1 MFLKNLTKNQKSKIN
16 NSQST
21 YYTHGE
27 GAEMFTKM
35 QDEMKRL
42 KIIVKGHEK
51 RIKILE
57 DKLTEYEVAAEEDD

>member
-1 MFLKNLTKNQKSKIN
+1 
-16 NSQST
+16 
-21 YYTHGE
+21 
-27 GAEMFTKM
+27 MFTKM